1 MATRTIGVVIDGAT
15 GRLGTTQHLRALLEM
30 RREGGL
36 PLSNGDRLMPEPV
49 LLGRDRGK
57 ARRAGRKERRPQM
70 EHRSRRLPGRPG
82 DRPLFR
88 RQRHR
93 RPARARPRRLRRR
106 QARLSRKADRRKP
119 GGRAVAGPR
128 RRARRQKGRRRA
140 GQAVPARPQKAAQA
154 LRGRI
159 LSAGCCRSGSISA
172 GGYSTANLTAAQRPS
187 WNYRQGDRRRADPR
201 YVRALALH
209 LRPAARPDHRRL
221 VPSRDS
227 AAAPH
232 RRDRPALRCRCRG
245 PRLRDCSNSKAASWR
260 RSPRPGPTAS
270 SATTCCRSR
279 STAPR
284 ARRSPGCIAASSSL
298 RSRRRGRFSARKCRR
313 R

>member
-1 MATRTIGVVIDGAT
+1 MTTRTIGIVIDGAT

-36 PLSNGDRLMPEPV
+36 TL
-49 LLGRDRGK
+49 K
-57 ARRAGRKERRPQM
+57 
-70 EHRSRRLPGRPG
+70 
-82 DRPLFR
+82 
-88 RQRHR
+88 R
-93 RPARARPRRLRRR
+93 RPADAGAGAARPRRGKTRGAGREEAAASNGAPTATPASPTRRSTSISTPAPPAAGPSASAPR
-106 QARLSRKADRRKP
+106 SPPASTSMSKSRRRKP
-119 GGRAVAGPR
+119 GRCAEPGPR

-140 GQAVPARPQKAAQA
+140 GQTVPARPQETAPT

-159 LSAGCCRSGSISA
+159 LRPGPVG
-172 GGYSTANLTAAQRPS
+172 AARFRLVGVRRRVDPGAAPELELP
-187 WNYRQGDRRRADPR
+187 QGDRRRADPR

-221 VPSRDS
+221 VPSHDV

-245 PRLRDCSNSKAASWR
+245 PRLRAVRTRRRRLGADLSSWANR
-260 RSPRPGPTAS
+260 VKRDDLLQIQVDGTAG
-270 SATTCCRSR
+270 SAVAGLHRCFIQ
-279 STAPR
+279 P
-284 ARRSPGCIAASSSL
+284 
-298 RSRRRGRFSARKCRR
+298 RSRRRARFSARKCRR